1 MPVFDTWWKIAILIG
16 SLGLVRL
23 GFHYARWMR
32 DSARKGAIEFLDS
45 ALLALALVFF
55 LLRPF
60 VLQAYFIPSDSMLPT
75 LHQGDRILVLKFPY
89 RFRDPKRQEIVVFRA
104 PPKASNGAKKDFI
117 KRVIGLGGEQI
128 AVHRDKATGETA
140 VFINGKPLREK
151 YLFEPMGY
159 DYQPRKI
166 PRGMLFVM
174 GDNRNDSNDS
184 HHWGY
189 LPRRNLEG
197 KAVLRFWP
205 PGRISLIH

>member
-1 MPVFDTWWKIAILIG
+1 MPVFDSWWKIAILIG
-16 SLGLVRL
+16 SLAVIRV
-23 GFHYARWMR
+23 GFHYAKWMR

-75 LHQGDRILVLKFPY
+75 LHRGDRILVLKFPY

-104 PPKASNGAKKDFI
+104 PPAAANGAKKDFI
-117 KRVIGLGGEQI
+117 KRVIGLGGDQI
-128 AVHRDKATGETA
+128 AVRYDKTTGDNE
-140 VFINGKPLREK
+140 VFINGKPLKED
-151 YLFEPMGY
+151 YIFEPMDYKY
-159 DYQPRKI
+159 DLTKV

-184 HHWGY
+184 HHWGF

-205 PGRISLIH
+205 PNRISLVR